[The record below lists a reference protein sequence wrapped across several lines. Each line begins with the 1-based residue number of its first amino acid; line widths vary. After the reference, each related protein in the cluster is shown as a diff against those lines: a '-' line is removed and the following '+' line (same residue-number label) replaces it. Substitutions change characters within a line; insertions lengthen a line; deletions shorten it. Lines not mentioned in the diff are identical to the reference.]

1 MENNL
6 AKNYRPKDFE
16 DRIYAQWEESGA
28 FAPDANAPKD
38 PFTVMMP
45 PPNITGQ
52 LHMGHALD
60 QSLQDVLIRYKRM
73 QGHETLWLPGTD
85 HASIATEV
93 KVVDKLRE
101 EEGLSKEDIGREAF
115 LERAWEWKRQYGG
128 RINEQIRRLGSS
140 CDWKRERFT
149 MDEGC
154 NRAVKEHFI
163 NLYNKGLIYKGA
175 RLINWCPV
183 CGSALSDIEVEHVDH
198 NGSYWYFR
206 YPGADG
212 SEGIVVATS
221 RPETMFADTAV
232 AVHPSDERYKD
243 LVGKKVILPLVGREI
258 PVIADEYPD
267 PEKGTGAVKITPS
280 ADPNDFEVGL
290 RHGLEMIECIDE
302 KAKMTAAAGKYEGMD
317 RYECRKAWVADLEA
331 AQHHIHFQFFKF
343 EDDET
348 GRKAEEILARKSEE
362 GVEVRLQIDDL
373 ANLTRRRFYRRM
385 AERGVQVRPFYRVRL
400 LLSSETNYRNHRK
413 NVVIDGRVGYTGGM
427 NIAKRYAGGGKSG
440 TWRDTHI
447 RVAGPVVAEMQTAF
461 LVDWKFST
469 KQLLDDPIYY
479 PRIPAAGSLMLQVAT
494 SGPMGEYRV
503 IMQGLLRMLSESRE
517 YVYIQTPYFVPN
529 EAMVT
534 ALRNAALSGVDV
546 RLMLPRRGDVNFIV
560 TLAGRSYVSDVVSAG
575 VKVYLYEPGFLHA
588 KTIVADD
595 GVVSIG
601 SANLDIRSFEQDFE
615 INAFIYDRT
624 LARKMRAQFLEDQHA
639 CRFVDASAWL
649 SRPATVRFWE
659 SVARLFSPLL

>member
-1 MENNL
+1 MPFSFWLNILFIVILVSIILMEVAENGHPIRTL
-6 AKNYRPKDFE
+6 AWILLLIFLPVVGLVLYFFFGRDRKNRRMVNTE
-16 DRIYAQWEESGA
+16 DMNRLLARTEE
-28 FAPDANAPKD
+28 
-38 PFTVMMP
+38 
-45 PPNITGQ
+45 
-52 LHMGHALD
+52 
-60 QSLQDVLIRYKRM
+60 
-73 QGHETLWLPGTD
+73 
-85 HASIATEV
+85 
-93 KVVDKLRE
+93 
-101 EEGLSKEDIGREAF
+101 
-115 LERAWEWKRQYGG
+115 
-128 RINEQIRRLGSS
+128 
-140 CDWKRERFT
+140 
-149 MDEGC
+149 
-154 NRAVKEHFI
+154 AVQ
-163 NLYNKGLIYKGA
+163 
-175 RLINWCPV
+175 
-183 CGSALSDIEVEHVDH
+183 EHVCAEPPAERRNLVTLLQTAGNALPVDG
-198 NGSYWYFR
+198 NDVRVYTDFPSMY
-206 YPGADG
+206 AD
-212 SEGIVVATS
+212 
-221 RPETMFADTAV
+221 
-232 AVHPSDERYKD
+232 
-243 LVGKKVILPLVGREI
+243 LL
-258 PVIADEYPD
+258 
-267 PEKGTGAVKITPS
+267 
-280 ADPNDFEVGL
+280 
-290 RHGLEMIECIDE
+290 
-302 KAKMTAAAGKYEGMD
+302 
-317 RYECRKAWVADLEA
+317 ADLESA
-331 AQHHIHFQFFKF
+331 RHHIHFQFFKF

-469 KQLLDDPIYY
+469 KQLLDDPVYY
-479 PRIPAAGSLMLQVAT
+479 PRIPAAGSLMMQVAT

-546 RLMLPRRGDVNFIV
+546 RLMLPRHGDVNFIV
-560 TLAGRSYVSDVVSAG
+560 TLAGRSYISDVVGAG

-639 CRFVDASAWL
+639 CQFVEVDAWL
-649 SRPATVRFWE
+649 SRPAIVRFWE